1 MTKLNRFFA
10 PLLLTGLLTAYTPL
24 TQAADMQ
31 QGYGDMSYRA
41 APQIDKAHQ
50 KTTYGGKVG
59 RKAASAFANLTTGV
73 LEIPK
78 NMINT
83 TNQSNVFYGIIG
95 GLFKGIVHTAGRLG
109 VGVADLVTIPLPT
122 KPIAYPVYIWEDF
135 DVDTTYG
142 EVFRLDTTQKPPAPA
157 MPVAD
162 VQPAAPVVVAPSAP
176 IVDHSAE
183 YTRDTNKTLDTYF
196 EKEMMK

>member
-10 PLLLTGLLTAYTPL
+10 PLLLTGLLTAYAPL
-24 TQAADMQ
+24 NQAADMQ
-31 QGYGDMSYRA
+31 QGYGDLSYRT

-50 KTTYGGKVG
+50 ETTYGGKVG
-59 RKAASAFANLTTGV
+59 RKAASAFANLTTGA

-142 EVFRLDTTQKPPAPA
+142 EVFRLDTTEPPAPIA
-157 MPVAD
+157 PTAA
-162 VQPAAPVVVAPSAP
+162 VQPAAPVVVPPSAP
-176 IVDHSAE
+176 IVDRSDE
-183 YTRDTNKTLDTYF
+183 YTRETNKTLDTFF